1 MNCDLFRKNL
11 TDFLGETLPEAV
23 METMQAHTMKC
34 QDCAFLFDEF
44 TAIEKLIAV
53 ERKVEIRPFA
63 ETRVLAGIQSR
74 LDKKDHAYI
83 LAWKNRLKPV
93 LISLAIVA
101 AVASGISLGY
111 RGRTYTTVNESTG
124 AQEPEIRNE
133 LNVPEFM
140 NEDIINLN

>member
-1 MNCDLFRKNL
+1 MNCDLFRNNL
-11 TDFLGETLPEAV
+11 TDFVGKTLPEAV

-74 LDKKDHAYI
+74 LNEKDHAYI
-83 LAWKNRLKPV
+83 PAWKNRLKPV

-111 RGRTYTTVNESTG
+111 QGQIYIRVNGSVRT
-124 AQEPEIRNE
+124 QEPEIRNE

-140 NEDIINLN
+140 NEDIINFN